1 MPETAVC
8 LYFLPCAGMS
18 VHLIALSKLHYF
30 RLSHMM
36 TSLLNMV
43 NQHSTVIS
51 VFVYFK

>member
-8 LYFLPCAGMS
+8 LHFLPFAGMS
-18 VHLIALSKLHYF
+18 VCTSLLFLNFIV
-30 RLSHMM
+30 RLWHT

-51 VFVYFK
+51 VFVYF